1 MNPSLASPPLAT
13 SVRGFFARAW
23 ADPESRSTII
33 GVAGVLVIHILLWLL
48 APHLLRIE
56 PGSNVSRPHAS
67 PREFRIE
74 LAPETFA
81 KAPVKPAPPFKFVET
96 NPDAPENT
104 PDKTENFSDR
114 NQQVAQVKPTP
125 DGRSDRPAIDGKKDF
140 QNTQIVSGQL
150 SKPVEHIEALPPV
163 ELAPPEPIVTTSK
176 AEQNPLTGFDKKEGE
191 TKESFGS
198 NIAKIPE
205 YTRPV
210 PNRIEGAKD
219 VPLIEG
225 ATAMQPSIDPKR
237 PRARPQV
244 VKQQQVRPA
253 ILAENKFGTSN
264 IGPVA
269 YDAKW
274 SSYGSYLQR
283 LIEAVQFQWER
294 LLIEGKTYP
303 PGGTT
308 VSVKFVLD
316 SEGRI
321 ARIVD
326 VDNHSTEQGR
336 NACIS
341 GITDRAPYGPWTD
354 DMKAVLGDQ
363 QELTF
368 TFYYQ

>member
-1 MNPSLASPPLAT
+1 MSQSLAPTSPLT
-13 SVRGFFARAW
+13 SVRGFFVRAW

-33 GVAGVLVIHILLWLL
+33 GVMGVLVIHILLWLL
-48 APHLLRIE
+48 APYFLRLDAGAIA
-56 PGSNVSRPHAS
+56 NRPHAA
-67 PREFRIE
+67 PREFSIE

-81 KAPVKPAPPFKFVET
+81 KAPPKPPPPSKFVET

-114 NQQVAQVKPTP
+114 NQQVAQEKPTP

-140 QNTQIVSGQL
+140 QNNQIVSGQL
-150 SKPVEHIEALPPV
+150 SKPVELMEAFPPV
-163 ELAPPEPIVTTSK
+163 EVAPPEPVVTTPK
-176 AEQNPLTGFDKKEGE
+176 AEQNPLTGFEKKEGE

-198 NIAKIPE
+198 NITKIPDN
-205 YTRPV
+205 TRPV
-210 PNRIEGAKD
+210 PNRVEGAKD

-294 LLIEGKTYP
+294 ILIEGKTYP
-303 PGGTT
+303 PSGTT
-308 VSVKFVLD
+308 VSVKFILD

-326 VDNHSTEQGR
+326 VENHSTEQGR

-354 DMKAVLGDQ
+354 DMKAVLGEQ

-368 TFYYQ
+368 SFYYQ